1 MNQPATY
8 TRRKKRNATHA
19 AVLLSDKIAHY
30 VITLGGLATIA
41 AVLLVGVFL
50 FVVALPLFYSA
61 TSELEQSISFNLPSD
76 QLLASGLDESGT
88 LGWFC
93 NADEISVIELKTG
106 NKLFSRSTES
116 CGLRQASSICH
127 LQDTLRSAFGFE
139 DGTVRTGRLGLT
151 TSYVPQAKI
160 PLLANSLNVG
170 GMITIN
176 NVIYLRSSNDV
187 TKKIEL
193 LAYLDEPIS
202 AALTRPIIDIDLAI
216 TTNGFCVAALDDR
229 GNIHVQKRSF
239 QKNLITDESS
249 VSTVETTIKE
259 DRDHSGF
266 CFIRVSGLGDQL
278 FVFTP
283 SGVFKRFVIRDATQP
298 VFMEQRQLLQKN
310 QTLTHIIRLFG
321 GSSFVLGDNSGTTRI
336 LFTSRDTSVTTKDGL
351 ATKITAT
358 FASRLNETN
367 QQKKDRGITA
377 ISASPR
383 SRLFAIASA
392 DGFIRLLQA
401 TNHSIIAEINS
412 NKGSALTQKTQVLL
426 LGSREHNLVAYDG
439 KNLASW
445 NIEPGYPEVSFGS
458 LFGTI
463 WYENYPGN
471 DYAWETTGHDSFE
484 PKFSLVPLLFGT
496 IKATVYS
503 MLFATPIAIF
513 AAIYASQFMTPA
525 WKSRI
530 KPVIEMMASLPS
542 VVLGF
547 IAGLILAPLIESGV
561 MIFITSLFT
570 IPVTLLTGAFLW
582 QFWPPGLRGRVSNW
596 RFPIVLVV
604 ALPLGI
610 LFGWLIAKPTE
621 SLLFDGDFF
630 AWLNGRGASGWGGWV
645 LALFPLSAM
654 VSTVMISRFINPW
667 IRQRSRKWSHWTTV
681 FTAFSLFI
689 VGFFLAG
696 AISTAAAMFLDAL
709 RWETR
714 SGIFG
719 TYIQR
724 NTMIVAIGMSFAI
737 IPLIFTIAD
746 DALSSV
752 PDHLRSG
759 SLSTGATPWQTT
771 VRILLPTAASGIF
784 SAVMIGLGRAVGE
797 TMIVLMAAGNT
808 PIMDWN
814 IFSGFQTLSATIATE
829 LPEATQGSTHYRI
842 LFLAAVLLF
851 VLTFFINTVA
861 EVVRQRFRRRAH
873 EL

>member
-8 TRRKKRNATHA
+8 TGRKKSTATRA
-19 AVLLSDKIAHY
+19 AVLLSDKIAHF

-50 FVVALPLFYSA
+50 FVVALPLFRSA
-61 TSELEQSISFNLPSD
+61 TTELKQSIAFTLPND
-76 QLLASGLDESGT
+76 QLLASGLDESGS
-88 LGWFC
+88 LAWFC
-93 NADEISVIELKTG
+93 NADEIAVIEIKTG
-106 NKLFSRSTES
+106 NKLLSRSTES
-116 CGLRQASSICH
+116 CGLQQASSICH
-127 LQDTLRSAFGFE
+127 PQGNLQSAFGFE
-139 DGTVRTGRLGLT
+139 DGTICTGQLGLI

-160 PLLANSLNVG
+160 PRQADSLNVG
-170 GMITIN
+170 DLITID
-176 NVIYLRSSNDV
+176 NVIYLRSSNDI
-187 TKKIEL
+187 TKRIEL
-193 LAYLDEPIS
+193 RANLDEPIS
-202 AALTRPIIDIDLAI
+202 AGLTQPIINIDLAI
-216 TTNGFCVAALDDR
+216 TTNGFCVAAIDNR
-229 GNIHVQKRSF
+229 GNIHVEKTAF

-249 VSTVETTIKE
+249 VSTLETTIRHAQ
-259 DRDHSGF
+259 DNSDFRF
-266 CFIRVSGLGDQL
+266 VRVSGLGDQL

-283 SGVFKRFVIRDATQP
+283 SGVFKRFVIRDVTRP
-298 VFMEQRQLLQKN
+298 VLMEQRQLLQKN
-310 QTLTHIIRLFG
+310 QTITHVTRLFG
-321 GSSFVLGDNSGTTRI
+321 GSSFVLGDDSGTARI
-336 LFTSRDTSVTTKDGL
+336 LFTSRDTRLTTKDGL

-358 FASRLNETN
+358 FASRPNKIHQRKRDT
-367 QQKKDRGITA
+367 RITA

-383 SRLFAIASA
+383 SRLFSIASA

-401 TNHSIIAEINS
+401 TNHSVVAEIS
-412 NKGSALTQKTQVLL
+412 STQESVLTQKPRVLL
-426 LGSREHNLVAYDG
+426 LGSREQTLVAYDG

-445 NIEPGYPEVSFGS
+445 NVAPGYPEVSFGA
-458 LFGTI
+458 LFGQI
-463 WYENYPGN
+463 WYENYPSS
-471 DYAWETTGHDSFE
+471 DYAWETTGHESFE
-484 PKFSLVPLLFGT
+484 PKYSLVPLLFGT
-496 IKATVYS
+496 IKATIYS

-513 AAIYASQFMTPA
+513 AAIYVSQFMTPT

-530 KPVIEMMASLPS
+530 KPIIEMMASLPS

-547 IAGLILAPLIESGV
+547 IAGLILAPLVESGV
-561 MIFITSLFT
+561 MFFVTSLFT
-570 IPVTLLTGAFLW
+570 VPITLLIGAFLW
-582 QFWPPGLRGRVSNW
+582 QFWPPGLRGRLSSW
-596 RFPIVLVV
+596 RFPVVLVV
-604 ALPLGI
+604 ALPLGV
-610 LFGWLIAKPTE
+610 LLGSVVARPAE
-621 SLLFDGDFF
+621 SLLFDGDLF
-630 AWLNGRGASGWGGWV
+630 AWLNGRGASGWGGWA
-645 LALFPLSAM
+645 LALFPLSA
-654 VSTVMISRFINPW
+654 VVAALVISRFINPW
-667 IRQRSRKWSHWTTV
+667 IRQQSRKWGHWKTV

-696 AISTAAAMFLDAL
+696 VISTAAAMFLDAL

-714 SGIFG
+714 TSIFG
-719 TYIQR
+719 TYVQR

-759 SLSTGATPWQTT
+759 SLGTGATPWQTT
-771 VRILLPTAASGIF
+771 VRIILPTAASGLF
-784 SAVMIGLGRAVGE
+784 SAVMIGFGRAIGE

-814 IFSGFQTLSATIATE
+814 IFSGFQTLSAALATE

>member
-8 TRRKKRNATHA
+8 TGRKKSTATRA
-19 AVLLSDKIAHY
+19 AVLLSDKIAHF
-30 VITLGGLATIA
+30 VITLGGLTTIA

-50 FVVALPLFYSA
+50 FVVALPLFHSA
-61 TSELEQSISFNLPSD
+61 TTELKQSIAFNLPNN
-76 QLLASGLDESGT
+76 QLFASGLDESGS
-88 LGWFC
+88 LVWFC
-93 NADEISVIELKTG
+93 NTDEIAVIEIKTG
-106 NKLFSRSTES
+106 NKLLSRSTES
-116 CGLRQASSICH
+116 CGLQQASSIYQPQSN
-127 LQDTLRSAFGFE
+127 LQSAFGFA
-139 DGTVRTGRLGLT
+139 DGTIRTGRIGLV

-160 PLLANSLNVG
+160 PRQAESLNVG
-170 GMITIN
+170 DLITID
-176 NVIYLRSSNDV
+176 NVIYLRSSKNI
-187 TKKIEL
+187 TKKIVL
-193 LAYLDEPIS
+193 RADLDEPLS
-202 AALTRPIIDIDLAI
+202 AGLTRPIINIDLAM
-216 TTNGFCVAALDDR
+216 TTNGFCIAAIDDR
-229 GNIHVQKRSF
+229 GNIHVEKSSF

-249 VSTVETTIKE
+249 VSTLETTLEEEK
-259 DRDHSGF
+259 DHSDF
-266 CFIRVSGLGDQL
+266 RFVRVSGLGDKL

-283 SGVFKRFVIRDATQP
+283 SGFFKRFVIRDVTSP
-298 VFMEQRQLLQKN
+298 VLMEQRQLLQKN
-310 QTLTHIIRLFG
+310 RTITHITRLFG
-321 GSSFVLGDNSGTTRI
+321 GSSFVLGDDSGTTSI
-336 LFTSRDTSVTTKDGL
+336 LFTSRDTGLNTKDGL

-358 FASRLNETN
+358 FSSRPNDSY
-367 QQKKDRGITA
+367 QQKKDARITA
-377 ISASPR
+377 ISSSPR

-392 DGFIRLLQA
+392 DGFVRLLHA
-401 TNHSIIAEINS
+401 SNHSIVAEIS
-412 NKGSALTQKTQVLL
+412 PEKESVLTQKPRVLL
-426 LGSREHNLVAYDG
+426 LGSREQNLVAYDG

-445 NIEPGYPEVSFGS
+445 DVAPGYPEVSFGA
-458 LFGTI
+458 LFGKI
-463 WYENYPGN
+463 WYENYPGS
-471 DYAWETTGHDSFE
+471 DYAWETTGHESFE
-484 PKFSLVPLLFGT
+484 PKYSLVPLLFGT
-496 IKATVYS
+496 IKATIYS

-513 AAIYASQFMTPA
+513 AAIYLSQFMTPS

-530 KPVIEMMASLPS
+530 KPIIEMMASLPS

-561 MIFITSLFT
+561 MIFVTSLFT
-570 IPVTLLTGAFLW
+570 VPVTLLIGAFLW
-582 QFWPPGLRGRVSNW
+582 QFWPPGFRSRVSSW
-596 RFPIVLVV
+596 RFPVVLVV
-604 ALPLGI
+604 AVPLGI
-610 LFGWLIAKPTE
+610 LLGSVFAKPTE
-621 SLLFDGDFF
+621 SLLFDGDLF

-645 LALFPLSAM
+645 LALFPVSAI
-654 VSTVMISRFINPW
+654 VATLVISRFINPW
-667 IRQRSRKWSHWTTV
+667 IRQRSRKWGHWKTV
-681 FTAFSLFI
+681 LAAFSVFI

-696 AISTAAAMFLDAL
+696 MISMAAAMFLDAL

-719 TYIQR
+719 TYVQR

-759 SLSTGATPWQTT
+759 SLGTGATPWQTT
-771 VRILLPTAASGIF
+771 VRIILPTAASGLF
-784 SAVMIGLGRAVGE
+784 SAVMIGAGRAIGE

-814 IFSGFQTLSATIATE
+814 IFSGFQTLSAAIATE